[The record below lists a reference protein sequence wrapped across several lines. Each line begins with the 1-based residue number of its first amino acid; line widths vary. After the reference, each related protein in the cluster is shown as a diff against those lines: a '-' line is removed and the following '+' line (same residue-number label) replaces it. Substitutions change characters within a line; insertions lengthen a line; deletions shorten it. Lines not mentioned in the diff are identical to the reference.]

1 MSARL
6 FSINSLNG
14 KVQAPA
20 DNSAEMAADLA
31 MDTIEGILNQREAA
45 KAAEVACE
53 PPLPW
58 TPVDQERIDTL
69 EALMKGRH
77 RATVL
82 PLILE
87 AFPELVGMG
96 KIGQA

>member
-1 MSARL
+1 MSAKL
-6 FSINSLNG
+6 FSINSLTG
-14 KVQAPA
+14 KVQSPA

-31 MDTIEGILNQREAA
+31 METIIDIKNQREVA
-45 KAAEVACE
+45 KAREEACE

-58 TPVDQERIDTL
+58 TPQDQDRVDTL
-69 EALMKGRH
+69 EALLKGRH

-87 AFPELVGMG
+87 AFPELVAMG
-96 KIGQA
+96 KLPTA